1 MTSASR
7 HPLVLQAS
15 ALIEQ
20 RTGLAATT
28 QFRADLDTILNY
40 LAEGDLERY
49 VRTLHRTLET
59 DPAWQKL
66 MHALTIGETYFLRD
80 KGHFNLLKHQLLPE
94 LIQQRRA
101 QNHYHLNIWSA
112 GCASGEEPY
121 SVAITLLELLPDLPR
136 WTVSLIGTDIN
147 AYALRIA
154 EQGIYRSWA
163 FRHTD
168 DLFQR
173 RYFDTHENGLRIKK
187 HIRQMVSFRHANLL
201 ASPPF
206 MEADLIFCRNVLIY
220 FENKVV
226 AQVED
231 TMFNTLGPGGW
242 LLLGQAEAVRSQRER
257 WITHIF
263 PGSVIYQKQAF
274 KQSPALNF
282 RHHHQPLPQTA
293 PIAESPDDA
302 TPATYAQAVRAL
314 QNKQYGEAER
324 YLSEVLAE
332 QPDHAPAH
340 ALLANIFANLQAL
353 PEAHA
358 QLETSLRIDPMLAD
372 AHYLR
377 AMLLLEEGRTAD
389 AQQSLRAALYCQR
402 DHPLAAFTLG
412 SLYAKAGEKDK
423 ANRVWEEV
431 RRVIITLKPDSLI
444 SDLSDLTASAF
455 SALVSSQLE
464 QLGT

>member
-1 MTSASR
+1 MTNAPR
-7 HPLVLQAS
+7 NPLVLQAS

-28 QFRADLDTILNY
+28 QFRADLDTILSY

-49 VRTLHRTLET
+49 LRTLQRTSET
-59 DPAWQKL
+59 DTAWQKL

-121 SVAITLLELLPDLPR
+121 SIAITLLELLPDLPR
-136 WTVSLIGTDIN
+136 WTISLIGTDIN

-154 EQGIYRSWA
+154 EQGVYRSWA

-173 RYFDTHENGLRIKK
+173 RYFDPHESGLCIKK
-187 HIRQMVSFRHANLL
+187 HIREMVAFRHANLL
-201 ASPPF
+201 ATPPLI
-206 MEADLIFCRNVLIY
+206 EADLIFCRNVLIY
-220 FENKVV
+220 FENNVV
-226 AQVED
+226 SQVENSL
-231 TMFNTLGPGGW
+231 FNVLSSGGW

-263 PGSVIYQKQAF
+263 PGSVIYQKQAHAE
-274 KQSPALNF
+274 SPAFNF
-282 RHHHQPLPQTA
+282 RHHRQPLPQTA
-293 PIAESPDDA
+293 PVPESPDA

-353 PEAHA
+353 PEAYA
-358 QLETSLRIDPMLAD
+358 QLETALRIDPMLAD

-377 AMLLLEEGRTAD
+377 AVLFLEEGRATD

-412 SLYAKAGEKDK
+412 SLYAQAGEKEK

-431 RRVIITLKPDSLI
+431 RRVITTLKPDSLI
-444 SDLSDLTASAF
+444 SDLSDLTAAAF
-455 SALVSSQLE
+455 SALVSTQLE
-464 QLGT
+464 QLGA